1 MLQMSDL
8 NLAQTR
14 NITKVIYAL
23 DDIESDLLDYLELS
37 VSIES
42 NSTHTILNI
51 SDVLIS
57 PYSNPNNTLVDY
69 KSFINGTYSNQTN
82 LLDPNTNQSVVFLNT
97 TVFENRPSL
106 SFTNSNSSLNLRYGY
121 NNLSKN
127 EMIINGSNLL
137 RNYSLTMSLNE
148 ICLNNDCANATWA
161 GGPPNVDSS
170 TRGMWHFD
178 ESSGMT
184 ASDSSG
190 NGNTGLYT
198 GTPHW
203 VGGKF
208 NGGLQFTGDYESM
221 DVNDSNSLD
230 ISGSLTVELWF
241 KKFSGTGVY
250 AWLVNK
256 CNYSG
261 TYTTTNYAVWI
272 DGPSNKLRAG
282 IANGTVAQNV
292 TSTSAVQPN
301 TSYHVAFT
309 ADGTTLKLYINGV
322 LDNSS
327 SQSMNPGPNNNNL
340 TFGALYRQG
349 GFYFNGTIDEV
360 AIYSRAKSAEEIAAD
375 ANFFHWDWG
384 PIAMNRNIS
393 AAWHFD
399 EGSGTTISDSS
410 GNGNTG
416 SFSTTGSFPVWAAG
430 RFGYGVSFDPAYASN
445 IVAGDSPSLDISG
458 PITVEAWFSAYYLY
472 YSHGHWLLNKGS
484 SSSDGNYHIWID
496 NTYKVHAAIGN
507 GTDSQAVISASTL
520 QPDTWYHV
528 AFTANGTTDS
538 NGVLKLYING
548 ILDNSSVQTMT
559 PLSNGLDLV
568 IGSMTDTILS
578 YPLNGT
584 IDEIAISSRAKTADE
599 IAADANPLHI
609 SLDVRDALNN
619 SVNVRGASSGYVN
632 PTANNTFYLKT
643 DDAGSLN
650 MTAGAYSGFYSLRLH
665 VNNTKVNLLLKTVQE
680 GVSSIQVVIPV
691 ELRIYQQLFPNLI
704 VTGK

>member
-1 MLQMSDL
+1 MRR
-8 NLAQTR
+8 AQLFSQD
-14 NITKVIYAL
+14 IIFAIAL
-23 DDIESDLLDYLELS
+23 VLFILS
-37 VSIES
+37 IWLVLRDRVL
-42 NSTHTILNI
+42 H
-51 SDVLIS
+51 LIS
-57 PYSNPNNTLVDY
+57 TSEDKREIDEAASNALSQLLETSGKPTNWDKLSYINDSTVENIGLVSSRNTLDSEKVE
-69 KSFINGTYSNQTN
+69 KFVRLANGK
-82 LLDPNTNQSVVFLNT
+82 
-97 TVFENRPSL
+97 
-106 SFTNSNSSLNLRYGY
+106 NSSA
-121 NNLSKN
+121 
-127 EMIINGSNLL
+127 
-137 RNYSLTMSLNE
+137 SL
-148 ICLNNDCANATWA
+148 
-161 GGPPNVDSS
+161 
-170 TRGMWHFD
+170 
-178 ESSGMT
+178 
-184 ASDSSG
+184 
-190 NGNTGLYT
+190 
-198 GTPHW
+198 
-203 VGGKF
+203 
-208 NGGLQFTGDYESM
+208 
-221 DVNDSNSLD
+221 
-230 ISGSLTVELWF
+230 
-241 KKFSGTGVY
+241 
-250 AWLVNK
+250 
-256 CNYSG
+256 
-261 TYTTTNYAVWI
+261 
-272 DGPSNKLRAG
+272 
-282 IANGTVAQNV
+282 VA
-292 TSTSAVQPN
+292 
-301 TSYHVAFT
+301 
-309 ADGTTLKLYINGV
+309 L
-322 LDNSS
+322 
-327 SQSMNPGPNNNNL
+327 
-340 TFGALYRQG
+340 
-349 GFYFNGTIDEV
+349 
-360 AIYSRAKSAEEIAAD
+360 
-375 ANFFHWDWG
+375 
-384 PIAMNRNIS
+384 
-393 AAWHFD
+393 WHFD

-568 IGSMTDTILS
+568 IGSMTYTILF

-584 IDEIAISSRAKTADE
+584 IDEIAIYSRAKTADE